1 MWSNYLFVVSTKG
14 SELEGEEFFVYSDSL
29 TNARKDAE
37 TYFPNEVLTCLGK
50 YSDDE
55 AEWMG
60 LDTY

>member
-1 MWSNYLFVVSTKG
+1 MWSNYLFVVSTKD

-29 TNARKDAE
+29 ANARNDAE
-37 TYFPNEVLTCLGK
+37 TYFPNEVLTYLGK
-50 YSDDE
+50 YSDEE